1 MKVDVIKGIE
11 ARLEDPAYRQEYGA
25 ATVKYDLAHALSEA
39 RRRKGLTQ
47 RQMAEITG
55 VSQAYIARLE
65 SGEANPSVGQLG
77 KLLASIWLRASFELR
92 PLLGPEAASTIHLE
106 TNRSPAASTNQRLD
120 IAGNAGRVTAVMEQS
135 GMGIKRTN
143 AGEAPVLDAN
153 LTHLVVHGA
162 TTSAHKKTQQRRVR
176 RRAVGAKQ
184 QQQ

>member
-25 ATVKYDLAHALSEA
+25 ATVKYDLAHALSEG
-39 RRRKGLTQ
+39 RRGKGLTQ

-120 IAGNAGRVTAVMEQS
+120 IAGNAGRVTAVTEQS
-135 GMGIKRTN
+135 GIKRTN
-143 AGEAPVLDAN
+143 EGEALVLDTN
-153 LTHLVVHGA
+153 LTNLVVHEA
-162 TTSAHKKTQQRRVR
+162 TNSAHKKTQQRRVR